1 MKVYLKYR
9 GIGRFAEPAFCIA
22 EKSLELDFEGV
33 KGLSGEFVLLYRINF
48 QAEKKITLRAC
59 KTTIP
64 LEELKAGQFDGKV
77 IHCIRGIK
85 VSEYDIEPLVLK
97 DIEGQFYA
105 HGLLTDLQ
113 TTVAALVKTTQ
124 TQEQR
129 IEALETDLTKEIKA
143 NAELIAKIKDY
154 VDNGIEVP
162 FEEEQK

>member
-22 EKSLELDFEGV
+22 EKSLELDFEGI

-77 IHCIRGIK
+77 IHCVRGIK

-97 DIEGQFYA
+97 DIDGKF
-105 HGLLTDLQ
+105 LP
-113 TTVAALVKTTQ
+113 TVC
-124 TQEQR
+124 
-129 IEALETDLTKEIKA
+129 
-143 NAELIAKIKDY
+143 
-154 VDNGIEVP
+154 
-162 FEEEQK
+162 